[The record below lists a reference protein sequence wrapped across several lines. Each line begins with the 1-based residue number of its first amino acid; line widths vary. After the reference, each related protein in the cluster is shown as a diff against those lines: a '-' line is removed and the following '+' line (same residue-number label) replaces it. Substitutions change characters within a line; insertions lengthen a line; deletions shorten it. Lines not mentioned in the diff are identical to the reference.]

1 MVKRAPERTFLG
13 IDDIRTS
20 LNGLEKREILTTQDF
35 EPTILCTT
43 PDCSRTKDQLSK
55 GKSFYLSMMFLVQS

>member
-20 LNGLEKREILTTQDF
+20 LNGLEKREIPIRQEF

-43 PDCSRTKDQLSK
+43 PDCSRTKD
-55 GKSFYLSMMFLVQS
+55 